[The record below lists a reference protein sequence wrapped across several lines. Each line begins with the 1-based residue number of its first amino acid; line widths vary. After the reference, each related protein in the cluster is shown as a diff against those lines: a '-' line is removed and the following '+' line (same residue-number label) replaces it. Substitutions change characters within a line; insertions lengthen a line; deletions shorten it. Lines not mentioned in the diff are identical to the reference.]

1 MTDIL
6 DTLTEDE
13 QAKLLRLKNGAR
25 YVGSARD
32 QLAAFAAERGWSDET
47 LNDIL
52 RKLAHSRS

>member
-1 MTDIL
+1 MTDPI

-32 QLAAFAAERGWSDET
+32 QLATFAADRGWSDET
-47 LNDIL
+47 LNDVL
-52 RKLAHSRS
+52 RKLAHSHS